1 MAPTTEMA
9 EMALVSDISGVCSS
23 GETLRITSRPTK
35 VASMKTNSPSSRF
48 MDASCSDRL
57 RRGSAHQF
65 PHLGVNHFAAARH
78 QRFAHDLVLAVERQ
92 LAVLDQVLQERGDVA
107 CAYIWLAW

>member
-35 VASMKTNSPSSRF
+35 VASMKTYSPSSRLIGHVTSCPQPAF
-48 MDASCSDRL
+48 AHASRMHD
-57 RRGSAHQF
+57 
-65 PHLGVNHFAAARH
+65 FAAVRD
-78 QRFAHDLVLAVERQ
+78 QRFAHDFVFAVERP
-92 LAVLDQVLQERGDVA
+92 AVPSLTRYFRKVA
-107 CAYIWLAW
+107 MFLAYIWLAW